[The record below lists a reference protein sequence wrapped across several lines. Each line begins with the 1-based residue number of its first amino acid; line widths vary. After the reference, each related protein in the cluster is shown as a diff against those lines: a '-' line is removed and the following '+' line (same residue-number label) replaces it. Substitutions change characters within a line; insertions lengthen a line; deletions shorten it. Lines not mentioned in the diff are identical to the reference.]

1 MHSPALISRPLARV
15 AVCSAL
21 IGATLT
27 LSGCFPLAATGL
39 VVGTLAVVDRRTL
52 GAQTDDTAIELKAL
66 ADLNSQVKGSG
77 GVSVTSY
84 NRKVLLTGQVLNE
97 QTKRDAEAVVARLAN
112 VRSIHNEL
120 IISGR
125 VSVGTQAADTSL
137 TAQVKTALIDAKDL
151 QATTIKVVTEAGVVY
166 LMGIVSR
173 AEGDR
178 AAQVA
183 SRVSGVTRVV
193 TVFEYATAE
202 ELQRM
207 QRQAPK

>member
-1 MHSPALISRPLARV
+1 MLKPSPLSRPLARA

-21 IGATLT
+21 IGATLA
-27 LSGCFPLAATGL
+27 LSGCFGLAATGM
-39 VVGTLAVVDRRTL
+39 VVGTLAAVDRRTI
-52 GAQTDDTAIELKAL
+52 GAQTDDTGIELKAL
-66 ADLNSQVKGSG
+66 ADLHSRVKGSG

-120 IISGR
+120 VISGR

-151 QATTIKVVTEAGVVY
+151 QANTIKVVTEAGVVY

-173 AEGDR
+173 TEGDR
-178 AAQVA
+178 ASQVA

-193 TVFEYATAE
+193 TVFEYVSPE
-202 ELQRM
+202 ELSRL
-207 QRQAPK
+207 QRQPPK